1 MCALNFTF
9 NSIKVRLKPPTDTA
23 EDFAAVPFNSIKVRL
38 KLPRSA
44 RSRLSFSFQF
54 HKGAIET
61 RCFRK
66 CKLLIYNEV
75 LREQSYDFIIKKCRW
90 LIIYFCAFCDNRHNN
105 WGYNKSKTSFFSKR
119 FVIKALKNRSTTC
132 ITRNCR
138 LPFFLFQVFVCSY
151 YSPFCL

>member
-1 MCALNFTF
+1 MGFFYCAKPLITF
-9 NSIKVRLKPPTDTA
+9 NSIKVRLKLLLLIMPSHHCD
-23 EDFAAVPFNSIKVRL
+23 
-38 KLPRSA
+38 
-44 RSRLSFSFQF
+44 FQF

-105 WGYNKSKTSFFSKR
+105 WGYNKSKTSFYSKR

>member
-1 MCALNFTF
+1 MAAPSASLRVTTF
-9 NSIKVRLKPPTDTA
+9 NSIKVRLKREPSTGHPH
-23 EDFAAVPFNSIKVRL
+23 PF
-38 KLPRSA
+38 
-44 RSRLSFSFQF
+44 FFQF

-105 WGYNKSKTSFFSKR
+105 WGYNKSKTSFYSKR

-138 LPFFLFQVFVCSY
+138 LPFFLFPVFVCSY

>member
-1 MCALNFTF
+1 MLSTFNSIKVRLKLSNEGEDNEPQRTF
-9 NSIKVRLKPPTDTA
+9 NSIKVRLKPW
-23 EDFAAVPFNSIKVRL
+23 EKYH
-38 KLPRSA
+38 
-44 RSRLSFSFQF
+44 SRNFSVFQF

-105 WGYNKSKTSFFSKR
+105 WGYNKSKTSFYSKR

>member
-1 MCALNFTF
+1 MTF
-9 NSIKVRLKPPTDTA
+9 NSIKVRLKPPLIPRRAISAFFQFHKGAIET
-23 EDFAAVPFNSIKVRL
+23 VRL
-38 KLPRSA
+38 HLPCHGVSV
-44 RSRLSFSFQF
+44 FQF

-132 ITRNCR
+132 ITRNSR

>member
-1 MCALNFTF
+1 MRLTRSEINTF
-9 NSIKVRLKPPTDTA
+9 NSIKVRLKHSRNFFRDALVRFQFHKGAIETD
-23 EDFAAVPFNSIKVRL
+23 L
-38 KLPRSA
+38 
-44 RSRLSFSFQF
+44 SRLSTSYLSNFQFHKGAIETDISCGRRFTAPVFQF

-105 WGYNKSKTSFFSKR
+105 WGYNKSKTSFYSKR
-119 FVIKALKNRSTTC
+119 FVIKA
-132 ITRNCR
+132 
-138 LPFFLFQVFVCSY
+138 
-151 YSPFCL
+151 

>member
-1 MCALNFTF
+1 M
-9 NSIKVRLKPPTDTA
+9 SDTQHMITPQ
-23 EDFAAVPFNSIKVRL
+23 EFATL
-38 KLPRSA
+38 A
-44 RSRLSFSFQF
+44 RPCSRHLDDDEVMAYVSECEQLYIIPAIFQF

-105 WGYNKSKTSFFSKR
+105 WGYNKSKTSFYSKR